1 MSTSFK
7 QILLLLGDWGFL
19 YLSLFLALAV
29 RFQKNP
35 HADIWTQHWPI
46 FTFVFLAWLLIFY
59 LNGLY
64 DLRHAKNNFDFFS
77 SFFISVSINLFLA
90 IGFFYIISLPA
101 MSPKTILLILTALFI
116 PLFSLWR
123 LLSHWLLQTK
133 TFHTHLVFLGLTQE
147 ALELVRTF
155 SNNPQIGYDVPLV
168 VAEESNQFLKE
179 LPKEI
184 EILYSLD
191 GLSGYLKIK
200 KIDTIIVSYSKVEPQ
215 LERFLYETLLQ
226 RINIF
231 NLDSFFEDVTHRI
244 PLTILSEGWFLN
256 NLSRPQKKAFQIFKR
271 GVDLL
276 LALVMGIFFL
286 IFFSPLALLIYIND
300 RQMIFYKQTRVGRDG
315 KIFNIYKFRTMVVG
329 AESQGPEF
337 TKIGDARVTR
347 VGKILR
353 LLRLDELPQAWN
365 ILKNEMSFIGPR
377 PERPEFVAELQKMM
391 PYYNVRHLIKPG
403 LTGWAQVNYKYT
415 DSLEGNL
422 IKLQYDLFYI
432 KNQSLLIDFVTL
444 IKTIKAVGGISGR

>member
-7 QILLLLGDWGFL
+7 QILLLLGDWGLL

-35 HADIWTQHWPI
+35 QPDLWAQHWPI

-123 LLSHWLLQTK
+123 FLSHWLLQTK
-133 TFHTHLVFLGLTQE
+133 TFHTRLVFLGLTPE
-147 ALELVRTF
+147 AIELIKTF
-155 SNNPQIGYDVPLV
+155 FNNPQIGYDVPVV

-231 NLDSFFEDVTHRI
+231 NLDSFFEEITHRI
-244 PLTILSEGWFLN
+244 PLTALSEGWFLN
-256 NLSRPQKKAFQIFKR
+256 NLSRPQKRAFQIFKR

-276 LALVMGIFFL
+276 LALIMGIFFL
-286 IFFSPLALLIYIND
+286 FFFIPLALLIYIND
-300 RQMIFYKQTRVGRDG
+300 RQTIFYKQTRVGRDG

-329 AESQGPEF
+329 AESQGPKF

-415 DSLEGNL
+415 DSLEENL

-444 IKTIKAVGGISGR
+444 IKTIKAVGGITGR